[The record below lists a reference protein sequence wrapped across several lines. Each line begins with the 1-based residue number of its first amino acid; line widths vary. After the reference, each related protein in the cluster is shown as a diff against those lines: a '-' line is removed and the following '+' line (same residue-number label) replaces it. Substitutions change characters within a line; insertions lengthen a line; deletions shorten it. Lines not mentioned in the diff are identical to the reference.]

1 MQVDTII
8 TIGSIVVSI
17 IASIIVYTYKITSLK
32 MKYDEEIRLIKAKIE
47 TVAKEVEEQKVLH
60 EDIREI
66 KFAMNILL
74 IHVGVDINKYKQV

>member
-1 MQVDTII
+1 MQEYTVVIAIVSPII
-8 TIGSIVVSI
+8 SFLIGLFVVSWRL
-17 IASIIVYTYKITSLK
+17 S
-32 MKYDEEIRLIKAKIE
+32 KYDSRLKAVE
-47 TVAKEVEEQKVLH
+47 KEVEEQKVLH